1 MTGDKEQRKTK
12 VAKKENR
19 DINENTVKRQKRE
32 KIYKQ
37 KSEKLIVETD
47 RKIETEIME
56 IGQTQK
62 MSRAQ
67 PRGV

>member
-1 MTGDKEQRKTK
+1 VTGDKEQRKTK

-56 IGQTQK
+56 RNRTNTK
-62 MSRAQ
+62 NEPSTT
-67 PRGV
+67 